1 MSIENEVLTRRS
13 FIGRTAAYAG
23 SLIVAFHIPKV
34 FSQEATD
41 VKYPPNAFIRIAPDN
56 SVTLTINHLE
66 VGQGINTAFSQLI
79 AEELGCRWEDIQ
91 AISSSTDPVYNTPG
105 FPLVTTGS
113 SMSVRT
119 SWEQYRKIG
128 AGMREML
135 KQAASR
141 RWGVSIESL
150 SVENGNV
157 VNPQKGKLAFGEL
170 AEEASRLPFP
180 ENPPLKRPNDYKVIG
195 KSLKRLDSHDKSTG
209 KAVFGMDVRLPGM
222 LFAMVV
228 RPPFENSRL
237 VSYDEDATRKIPG
250 VVDVVK
256 FARGVAVVARNT
268 HAARLGQTAL
278 NATWDNGAASTASTE
293 AFMGQFKEA
302 ARRDGLV
309 VEERGSVSVNMK
321 NAARTLT
328 REYEFPFLAHAPMEP
343 MNSTVYFDGTTAE
356 IWGGMQMPTNDHQ
369 AAAEIFGI
377 PMNRIKIHVTYAGG
391 SFGRRASK
399 VSDYTVEACQLAKVV
414 RKPLKV
420 VWSREDDMR
429 GGSYRPM
436 NYHRLTLG
444 LDSKGQLIA
453 WEHHVVGQS
462 IVNGSPFEAMMV
474 SKGVEELVVEGLKE
488 TPYPLT
494 NFRLQQTR
502 VDTPMSTLWWRSVGH
517 SHSAYVMETV
527 IDELAEAGRQDP
539 LEFRRTLLKASP
551 KHIAV
556 LDLLK
561 KETGWGS
568 RKPPRGR
575 AWGLAIH
582 GSFQS
587 VVGHIAEVSIEGGFP
602 RVHRVWSA
610 AHVGHVINP
619 DGVATQIEGAVIF
632 GLSAIL
638 QSQIEVKE
646 GRVLQGNFNDYP
658 VVRIQD
664 APHVSVHL
672 VDTDEAPTGVGE
684 PGVPPVGPAVANAV
698 YRLTGKRV
706 RVLPFSKGMKA

>member
-1 MSIENEVLTRRS
+1 MSIKNETLTRRS
-13 FIGRTAAYAG
+13 FIGRTVAYAG
-23 SLIVAFHIPKV
+23 SLIVAFHIPRT

-41 VKYPPNAFIRIAPDN
+41 RKYPPNAFIRIAPDN

-128 AGMREML
+128 ASMREML
-135 KQAASR
+135 KQAASM

-150 SVENGNV
+150 MVENGNV
-157 VNPQKGKLAFGEL
+157 THPQKGKLSFGEL
-170 AEEASRLPFP
+170 AEEASRIPFP
-180 ENPPLKRPNDYKVIG
+180 EDPPLKKSNDYKVIG
-195 KSLKRLDSHDKSTG
+195 KSLKRVDANDKSSG

-222 LFAMVV
+222 LYAMVA
-228 RPPFENSRL
+228 RPPFESSKL
-237 VSYDEDATRKIPG
+237 VSYDEDTARKVPG
-250 VVDVVK
+250 VVDVIK
-256 FARGVAVVARNT
+256 FAGRVAVLARNT
-268 HAARLGQTAL
+268 HAARLGQSAL
-278 NATWDNGAASTASTE
+278 KATWDNGAASNASTE
-293 AFMGQFKEA
+293 AFMNQFKEA
-302 ARRDGLV
+302 AKKDGLV
-309 VEERGSVSVNMK
+309 VEERGSMSANMK

-328 REYEFPFLAHAPMEP
+328 LEFEFPFLAHAPMEP
-343 MNSTVYFDGTTAE
+343 MNCTIHFDGVTAE

-369 AAAEIFGI
+369 AAVEIFGI
-377 PMNRIKIHVTYAGG
+377 PYDQVKIHVTYAGG

-444 LDSKGQLIA
+444 LDSKGQLLA
-453 WEHHVVGQS
+453 WDHHVVGQS

-474 SKGVEELVVEGLKE
+474 AKGVEELVVEGLKE
-488 TPYPLT
+488 TPYPLA

-502 VDTPMSTLWWRSVGH
+502 VDTPMGTLWWRSVGH

-527 IDELAEAGRQDP
+527 IDELAEAGGHDP
-539 LEFRRTLLKASP
+539 LEFRRTLLKKSP

-561 KETGWGS
+561 KETGWGNK
-568 RKPPRGR
+568 KPPRGR

-582 GSFQS
+582 ESFQS
-587 VVGHIAEVSIEGGFP
+587 VIGHVAEVSIEGGVP

-638 QSQIEVKE
+638 QLQIEVKD
-646 GRVLQGNFNDYP
+646 GRIIQGNFNDYP
-658 VVRIQD
+658 VLRIQD
-664 APHVSVHL
+664 APSVSVHL
-672 VDTDEAPTGVGE
+672 VNTDEPPTGVGE
-684 PGVPPVGPAVANAV
+684 PGVPPIGPAVANAV
-698 YRLTGKRV
+698 YRLTGKRI

>member
-1 MSIENEVLTRRS
+1 MRIENGTLTRRS
-13 FIGRTAAYAG
+13 FIGRSAAYAG
-23 SLIVAFHIPKV
+23 SLIVAFHIPRV
-34 FSQEATD
+34 FSQEATNI
-41 VKYPPNAFIRIAPDN
+41 KYPPNAFIRIAPDN

-119 SWEQYRKIG
+119 SWDQYRKIG
-128 AGMREML
+128 ASMREML
-135 KQAASR
+135 KQAASK

-150 SVENGNV
+150 AVANGNV
-157 VNPQKGKLAFGEL
+157 IHPQKGRLTFGEL

-180 ENPPLKRPNDYKVIG
+180 QDPLLKKSSNYKIIG
-195 KSLKRLDSHDKSTG
+195 RSLKRVDANDKSTG

-222 LFAMVV
+222 LYAMVA
-228 RPPFENSRL
+228 RPPFENSKL
-237 VSYDEDATRKIPG
+237 VSYDEDAARKIPG
-250 VVDVVK
+250 VIDV
-256 FARGVAVVARNT
+256 AGRVAVLAKNT
-268 HAARLGQTAL
+268 HAARLGQGAL
-278 NATWDNGAASTASTE
+278 KATWDNGAASNASTE
-293 AFMGQFKEA
+293 AFMKQFKEA
-302 ARRDGLV
+302 AKNDGLV
-309 VEERGSVSVNMK
+309 VEERGSLSTNMK
-321 NAARTLT
+321 NAAHTLT
-328 REYEFPFLAHAPMEP
+328 LEYEFPFLAHAPMEP
-343 MNSTVYFDGTTAE
+343 MNCTIDFDGTAAE

-377 PMNRIKIHVTYAGG
+377 PYDRVKIHVTYAGG

-444 LDSKGQLIA
+444 LDSKGQLMA
-453 WEHHVVGQS
+453 WDHHVVGQS

-474 SKGVEELVVEGLKE
+474 SKGVEELVVEGLKD
-488 TPYPLT
+488 TPYPLA

-502 VDTPMSTLWWRSVGH
+502 VDTPMGTLWWRSVGH

-527 IDELAEAGRQDP
+527 IDELAEAGRHDP
-539 LEFRRTLLKASP
+539 LEFRRILLKASP

-632 GLSAIL
+632 GLPAIL
-638 QSQIEVKE
+638 QLQIEVKD
-646 GRVLQGNFNDYP
+646 GRIIQGNFNDYP

-664 APHVSVHL
+664 APSVSVYL
-672 VDTDEAPTGVGE
+672 VNTDEPPTGVGE

-698 YRLTGKRV
+698 YRLTGKRI
-706 RVLPFSKGMKA
+706 RVLPFSKGLKA

>member
-222 LFAMVV
+222 LFAMVA

-302 ARRDGLV
+302 ARRDG
-309 VEERGSVSVNMK
+309 
-321 NAARTLT
+321 AR
-328 REYEFPFLAHAPMEP
+328 R
-343 MNSTVYFDGTTAE
+343 
-356 IWGGMQMPTNDHQ
+356 
-369 AAAEIFGI
+369 
-377 PMNRIKIHVTYAGG
+377 
-391 SFGRRASK
+391 RRARFREREHEK
-399 VSDYTVEACQLAKVV
+399 RRAYTHAGIRIPVPGAC
-414 RKPLKV
+414 
-420 VWSREDDMR
+420 
-429 GGSYRPM
+429 
-436 NYHRLTLG
+436 
-444 LDSKGQLIA
+444 
-453 WEHHVVGQS
+453 
-462 IVNGSPFEAMMV
+462 
-474 SKGVEELVVEGLKE
+474 
-488 TPYPLT
+488 
-494 NFRLQQTR
+494 
-502 VDTPMSTLWWRSVGH
+502 
-517 SHSAYVMETV
+517 SH
-527 IDELAEAGRQDP
+527 G
-539 LEFRRTLLKASP
+539 
-551 KHIAV
+551 
-556 LDLLK
+556 
-561 KETGWGS
+561 
-568 RKPPRGR
+568 
-575 AWGLAIH
+575 
-582 GSFQS
+582 
-587 VVGHIAEVSIEGGFP
+587 
-602 RVHRVWSA
+602 
-610 AHVGHVINP
+610 
-619 DGVATQIEGAVIF
+619 
-632 GLSAIL
+632 
-638 QSQIEVKE
+638 
-646 GRVLQGNFNDYP
+646 
-658 VVRIQD
+658 
-664 APHVSVHL
+664 
-672 VDTDEAPTGVGE
+672 TDEFNGLLRRHDCRNLGR
-684 PGVPPVGPAVANAV
+684 NAD
-698 YRLTGKRV
+698 
-706 RVLPFSKGMKA
+706 ADQ